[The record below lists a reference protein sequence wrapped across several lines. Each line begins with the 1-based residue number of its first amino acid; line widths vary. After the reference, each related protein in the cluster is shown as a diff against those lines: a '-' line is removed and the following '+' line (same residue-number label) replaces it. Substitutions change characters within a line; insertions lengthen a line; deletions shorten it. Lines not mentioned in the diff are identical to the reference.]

1 MGVIKFINSLQK
13 LLILLLS
20 LQGMLPQLNILI
32 AQNIHTAEYLDLDTC
47 QNLPRELAF
56 KKRFICN
63 IPRFV
68 SDNIELFYKITRVCK
83 DTSNVTNEITSPSK
97 QISLSSLIPTT
108 SQSIPSRQSNLFIQ
122 NQPLLLST
130 TQSMLGTFNGQSS
143 ELKLQPLKFQAA
155 PVPQQIQLLTQ
166 NQQSLLSQGLPV
178 YKTLSARPILNIA
191 DPSLLPSSLPSSLPS
206 TMQTNII
213 DAKSIKNLQKC
224 LDNLHERGGPGCRY
238 LNLDTGMTNALNTIK
253 TNKSLIYRDDTLLIA
268 SSNKEI
274 FEFFQM
280 IIRDYGI
287 ETPIVEGQPDEIKID
302 KKLRVRVWIEN
313 NGMSMISQCW
323 CCNNE
328 LKFTENYEAGH
339 IIARA
344 KGGPTD
350 INNLKPVCRS
360 CNRSMGVTH
369 MKEYALSKGFLGRI
383 IK

>member
-1 MGVIKFINSLQK
+1 
-13 LLILLLS
+13 
-20 LQGMLPQLNILI
+20 MLPQLNILI
-32 AQNIHTAEYLDLDTC
+32 AQNTHTAEYLDLDTC
-47 QNLPRELAF
+47 QNLQRELAF

-83 DTSNVTNEITSPSK
+83 EPDSVTSNVTNEVTSASK
-97 QISLSSLIPTT
+97 QLSLSSLIPTT

-122 NQPLLLST
+122 KQPSLLSP
-130 TQSMLGTFNGQSS
+130 TQSMLGTFNGQSA
-143 ELKLQPLKFQAA
+143 ELKLQILKFQ
-155 PVPQQIQLLTQ
+155 PSQVSQQIQLLTQ

-178 YKTLSARPILNIA
+178 YKTLSARPILNIT
-191 DPSLLPSSLPSSLPS
+191 DPVVTPI
-206 TMQTNII
+206 NII
-213 DAKSIKNLQKC
+213 DDKSIKNLQKC
-224 LDNLHERGGPGCRY
+224 LDNLHERGGQGNKY
-238 LNLDTGMTNALNTIK
+238 LNLDTGLTNIFNTIK
-253 TNKSLIYRDDTLLIA
+253 ANKSLVYKDDNLLIA
-268 SSNKEI
+268 SSNKEL

-302 KKLRVRVWIEN
+302 KKLRARVWIEN

-323 CCNNE
+323 CCNHE
-328 LKFTENYEAGH
+328 LKFTDNYEAGH
-339 IIARA
+339 VVARA

-350 INNLKPVCRS
+350 ISNLKPVCRG

-383 IK
+383 TVKK